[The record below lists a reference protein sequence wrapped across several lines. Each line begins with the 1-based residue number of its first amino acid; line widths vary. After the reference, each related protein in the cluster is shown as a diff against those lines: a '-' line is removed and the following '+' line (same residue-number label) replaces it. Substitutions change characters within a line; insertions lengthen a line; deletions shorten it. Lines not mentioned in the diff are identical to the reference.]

1 MQYFQLSCCALRK
14 IVYCIPQTAST
25 EASHKKRKAVS
36 KSAGAS
42 DSQKETTMDFAI
54 LEQLGKFFGGL
65 GNIFKGLFDVIKTAM
80 GWAGQ

>member
-1 MQYFQLSCCALRK
+1 
-14 IVYCIPQTAST
+14 
-25 EASHKKRKAVS
+25 
-36 KSAGAS
+36 
-42 DSQKETTMDFAI
+42 MDFAI